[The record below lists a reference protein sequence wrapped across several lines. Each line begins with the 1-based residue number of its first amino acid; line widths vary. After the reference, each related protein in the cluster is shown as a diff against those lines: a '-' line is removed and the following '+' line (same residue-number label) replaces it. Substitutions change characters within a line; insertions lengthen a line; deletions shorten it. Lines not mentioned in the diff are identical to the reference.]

1 MALHT
6 ADLLIRPFVP
16 EDLEDVYAFCR
27 LPQVMDPSG
36 MAPAH
41 TTIDQ
46 TRQEL
51 ARWIEG
57 GRRLAIVLP
66 AAGRVIGEISV
77 NPDSEEGREDTREL
91 GFVLHPDYQH
101 RGYMT
106 QTVLAILE
114 QLKER
119 GIRYVW
125 ACCFVDNAPSKALIE
140 RCGFAFQQRGTY
152 TVKATG
158 QVHESLEYRIDLEA

>member
-1 MALHT
+1 MELHT

-16 EDLEDVYAFCR
+16 EDLEDVFSFCR

-41 TTIDQ
+41 TSMDQ
-46 TRQEL
+46 TRHEL
-51 ARWIEG
+51 TRWIGG
-57 GRRLAIVLP
+57 GRKFAIVLP
-66 AAGRVIGEISV
+66 STGRVIGEISV

-114 QLKER
+114 QLKGR

-125 ACCFVDNAPSKALIE
+125 ACCFVDNTPSKALIE
-140 RCGFAFQQRGTY
+140 RCGFEFQQRGTY
-152 TVKATG
+152 TVNATG
-158 QVHESLEYRIDLEA
+158 QVHESLEYRMDLEA

>member
-1 MALHT
+1 MELHT

-16 EDLEDVYAFCR
+16 EDLEDVFSFCR

-41 TTIDQ
+41 TSIDQ

-51 ARWIEG
+51 ARWIKEG
-57 GRRLAIVLP
+57 RKFAIVLP
-66 AAGRVIGEISV
+66 STGRVIGEISV

-106 QTVLAILE
+106 QTVMAVLE

-125 ACCFVDNAPSKALIE
+125 ACCFADNAPSKVLIE
-140 RCGFAFQQRGTY
+140 RCGFEFQQPGTY

-158 QVHESLEYRIDLEA
+158 LVHESLEYRMDLEA